1 MMTPE
6 SVRQELFMVGKELSK
21 AATAI
26 YEYELNTEKADLDLQ
41 LAIDK
46 VFLSADGNIEERKA
60 IARLQSVEKADDAIK
75 AKAVYNRAKTKAKHL
90 ELEQMRL
97 MATLKS
103 IQSEGA

>member
-1 MMTPE
+1 MTPD

-26 YEYELNTEKADLDLQ
+26 YEYELNAEKADLDLQ

-60 IARLQSVEKADDAIK
+60 IARIQTQDRAENQLQAR
-75 AKAVYNRAKTKAKHL
+75 AVYNRAKTKAKHL

-103 IQSEGA
+103 IQGEGA

>member
-1 MMTPE
+1 MMTPD
-6 SVRQELFMVGKELSK
+6 SVRQELFIVGKELSK

-26 YEYELNTEKADLDLQ
+26 YEYELNAEKADLDLQ
-41 LAIDK
+41 LSLDK

-60 IARLQSVEKADDAIK
+60 IARVQSVERSDDAIK
-75 AKAVYNRAKTKAKHL
+75 ARAVYNRAKTKAKHL

-103 IQSEGA
+103 VQAEGA